1 MFADARCWKAYW
13 RSFIWRHLEGEVL
26 EVGAGLGA
34 NTRHLWDGRQR
45 RWLCLEPDPSLSR
58 QTAEYV
64 ACDLDWSGAT
74 VRTGSLVSLPGDD
87 RFDVILYLDVLEHI
101 PDDGTE
107 LTRAAAHL
115 KPDGR
120 LIVLAPA
127 HQTLFSEFDEA
138 IGHHRR
144 YDQRSL
150 SSVVPRGLQE
160 EGLWYLDAVG
170 YLVSLANRLLLR
182 QGLPSARQIRF
193 WDRLL
198 VPCSRP
204 LDWILRYRVGRS
216 ILGVWRKPSA
226 HEADGEGP
234 SHQVSQE

>member
-1 MFADARCWKAYW
+1 MSPLDPDHRYLGEELGVFADARCWKAYW

-45 RWLCLEPDPSLSR
+45 RWLCLEPDPSLAR
-58 QTAEYV
+58 QTGDYIASRSE
-64 ACDLDWSGAT
+64 WSGAR
-74 VRTGSLVSLPGDD
+74 VETGRLASLPVDD
-87 RFDVILYLDVLEHI
+87 RFDAILYLDVLEHI
-101 PDDGTE
+101 PDDEAE
-107 LTRAAAHL
+107 LASAVSHL
-115 KPDGR
+115 RPNGR

-127 HQTLFSEFDEA
+127 HQSLFSEFDEA

-144 YDQRSL
+144 YDAGSL
-150 SSVVPRGLQE
+150 SSVVPRELRE

-170 YLVSLANRLLLR
+170 YLASLANRLLLR
-182 QGLPSARQIRF
+182 QKVPSARQIRF

-204 LDWILRYRVGRS
+204 LDWVLRYRVGRS
-216 ILGVWRKPSA
+216 ILGVWRR
-226 HEADGEGP
+226 
-234 SHQVSQE
+234 